1 MNPLLRP
8 LLRHALAPLALAAAT
23 LVWAQPAPPMPPEAI
38 AAAARNPVVVAGD
51 AWVVPKTTPLESLKI
66 EAGGAVVA
74 PAGHS
79 LTMTVDGVETTL
91 KPGKYRG
98 RIVLTVTA
106 LHPVKFSAIQ
116 THHFRQALYLD
127 RKGVVA
133 AKSVTAAAG
142 PYQVKGNTTGREL
155 NGARIRSAGENFNGL
170 LVAGGHW
177 TVKDLQLDFDG
188 NGGNDFA
195 GYGAGVMSDGKGT
208 TLVLENAKVTTRGA
222 VRTTVIGNNGSN
234 LVVKHSKIASFS
246 GELPADYVSNVTPG
260 EMKDA
265 PWMLGIRGNVRA
277 TNVLGNDT
285 TCTYIDSDLS
295 ADSWGVLSVDASQ
308 NIELTALNSRI
319 DVTGPSGYG
328 SYAIGNSTNNF
339 YGSTVNVPTHGLIMT
354 GGHAVFAASTAA
366 HVAALNR
373 RLKLG
378 LTAAEMA
385 GLPPQQTVIHSKRY
399 GVMIWGDGG
408 TVKVTDATRFDTGEA
423 VFLNKAANAKIEVD
437 GSQGATLRSGNG
449 VLLQMMDND
458 DPGPVMVDGLMANT
472 GVWRDPVK
480 PPAKVAGFDLGAT
493 HETDTVVSFKQIKLQ
508 GDFFNA
514 IGQRMIGGGFGP
526 EGPRK
531 DPPKAS
537 GANLVLTLD
546 QAELTGVVTAATARH
561 LKDPITAADYE
572 SLGRVVNT
580 PAPAVNNGVVL
591 TLERSRWTVTG
602 PSHLTRLNVGADTEI
617 AAPSGQAVTMTVDG
631 VSTPIRPGSYRGQI
645 VLQPAAL

>member
-23 LVWAQPAPPMPPEAI
+23 LVWAQPAPPMPPAVI

-51 AWVVPKTTPLESLKI
+51 AWVVTKTTPLESLKI

-98 RIVLTVTA
+98 RIVLTVTV

-127 RKGVVA
+127 RHGVVA

-142 PYQVKGNTTGREL
+142 PFQIKGQEL
-155 NGARIRSAGENFNGL
+155 SGARIRSAGENFNGL
-170 LVAGGHW
+170 LVADGRW
-177 TVKDLQLDFDG
+177 NVKDLQLDFDG

-222 VRTTVIGNNGSN
+222 VRTAVIGHNGSN
-234 LVVKHSKIASFS
+234 LVVKRSKIASFG

-308 NIELTALNSRI
+308 NIELTALNSRLE
-319 DVTGPSGYG
+319 VTGPSGYG

-366 HVAALNR
+366 HVAALNQ

-385 GLPPQQTVIHSKRY
+385 GLPAQQTVIRSKRY

-408 TVKVTDATRFDTGEA
+408 TVKVGDATRFETGEA
-423 VFLNKAANAKIEVD
+423 VFLNKAADARIEVD
-437 GSQGATLRSGNG
+437 GSQGATLHSGNG

-458 DPGPVMVDGLMANT
+458 DPGPVMADGLMANT
-472 GVWRDPVK
+472 GVWRDPIT
-480 PPAKVAGFDLGAT
+480 PATKLAGFDLGAT
-493 HETDTVVSFKQIKLQ
+493 HATDTVVSFKQIKLQ

-514 IGQRMIGGGFGP
+514 VRQRTIGGGFGS

-531 DPPKAS
+531 EAAKVS
-537 GANLVLTLD
+537 GANLVLTLE
-546 QAELTGVVTAATARH
+546 QSELTGVVTAATARH
-561 LKDPITAADYE
+561 TKDPITAADYE

-602 PSHLTRLNVGADTEI
+602 PSHLTRLTVGTDSVI
-617 AAPSGQAVTMTVDG
+617 NAPSGQAVTMTVDG
-631 VSTPIRPGSYRGQI
+631 VATPIRPGSYRGQI